1 MIKKIFKFLLVLV
14 VSKLTGFARDV
25 VLSYQFG
32 ASAISDAYLV
42 SLTIPGSI
50 FAFLAVAVRAIF
62 IPTYTR
68 LKEEYDEEEAEHY
81 TQRLCIVFVLISL
94 LFSVIGWIFARPIV
108 FAYAS
113 GFNEETAN
121 IAIFLTR
128 LNLITL
134 FMLSLE
140 YIYEA
145 LLQVKG
151 QYTIS
156 ELTSLPANLILI
168 VSYYGVSSFG
178 IVFFSIGK
186 IVSVA
191 AQLILTLSLL
201 VFKYNR
207 RIRIMTS
214 VKDSLYDKNVQKS
227 VKDAVP
233 VMVGTSGNEINKL
246 IDRSIASNISVG
258 GISSL
263 VYANRLNAL
272 VIETC
277 VNSVVTI
284 EFPRIS
290 EYAGKGEIQSLKE
303 EIVSGLSYMYFF
315 LLPAT
320 VVMLLYSYEIT
331 DLIFGHGEGTSTIE
345 NTAVSFF
352 FYSFGVLA
360 VGIREIIIR
369 GFYSVGNTRT
379 PAIVA
384 TIAILINISLDFL
397 LSKIFG
403 FGGIALATSVAS
415 IFAASV
421 DTICLRKAVGNI
433 NLLQDR
439 VNVMKIIISTA
450 LSAGISYAAF
460 YELSNTIGN
469 RISFVIA
476 FILMSGI
483 YLLFLFAMKSP
494 YVKEL
499 KNIFLRKKV

>member
-1 MIKKIFKFLLVLV
+1 LVLI
-14 VSKLTGFARDV
+14 VSKLTGFIRDV

-32 ASAISDAYLV
+32 ASTLSDAYLV
-42 SLTIPGSI
+42 SLTIPGSV
-50 FAFLAVAVRAIF
+50 FAFLAVAIRAIF
-62 IPTYTR
+62 VPTYTK
-68 LKEEYDEEEAEHY
+68 LKEKYSEDEAELY
-81 TQRLCIVFVLISL
+81 TQRLCAVFVLISIL
-94 LFSVIGWIFARPIV
+94 LSIVGWIFARSIV

-113 GFNEETAN
+113 GFDKETAD
-121 IAIFLTR
+121 IAVFLTR

-151 QYTIS
+151 QYIIS

-168 VSYYGVSSFG
+168 VSYYCVSSFG

-191 AQLILTLSLL
+191 AQFALTSALLI
-201 VFKYNR
+201 FKYKR
-207 RIRIMTS
+207 RIKIRTTI
-214 VKDSLYDKNVQKS
+214 KDSFRDKNVQKTI
-227 VKDAVP
+227 KDAMP

-246 IDRSIASNISVG
+246 IDRSVASNLSVG

-272 VIETC
+272 VIEIC

-290 EYAGKGEIQSLKE
+290 EHAGKGDIKGLKE
-303 EIVSGLSYMYFF
+303 EIISGLSYMYFF
-315 LLPAT
+315 LIPAT
-320 VVMLLYSYEIT
+320 IVMLLYSYEIAG
-331 DLIFGHGEGTSTIE
+331 LIFGHGKGTSTIE

-352 FYSFGVLA
+352 YYSFGVLA
-360 VGIREIIIR
+360 VGVREIIIR

-379 PAIVA
+379 PAI
-384 TIAILINISLDFL
+384 IAIIAIMINILLDFL
-397 LSKIFG
+397 LSGILG

-415 IFAASV
+415 IFAALM
-421 DTICLRKAVGNI
+421 DTIYLHKAIGRI

-439 VNVMKIIISTA
+439 INIAKIIIATV
-450 LSAGISYAAF
+450 LSAVISYAVF
-460 YELSNTIGN
+460 RGTTTVVGN
-469 RISFVIA
+469 NASFIVA
-476 FILMSGI
+476 FISMSGI
-483 YLLFLFAMKSP
+483 YMFFLIIMKSP
-494 YVKEL
+494 YIKEV
-499 KNIFLRKKV
+499 KNILFRKRI